1 MYILISSNIKLC
13 KFFLISS
20 FVCNFYFTL
29 ESFLYLEASKNETI
43 FNISQDIKF
52 LEGNVLT
59 TEAGRISYYTDNLFV
74 EDAWGITN
82 PKYAKKIITSKD
94 LTSDDFD
101 FAILHCDIT
110 NLFKKNLTDMT
121 RRSWKNMCNNITKFL
136 NSNLDQYSIFL
147 VPFRL
152 MNENSLYSTVRSKY
166 KEIKLKAVEKKVLS
180 NFYSAGYKGCKVYL
194 VFVINKNFNDFKF
207 LSNVLGKYD
216 SIYYEKNNKIEDK
229 ITYDVICN

>member
-1 MYILISSNIKLC
+1 MLSIDSIVKYSFVLIPLFLTTIFYRKDINYNFIKKVLIFISIPIIFYSFNSLSQNFANRFFAPLFFGILYILISSNIKLC
-13 KFFLISS
+13 KFFLISC
-20 FVCNFYFTL
+20 FVCNFYISL

-110 NLFKKNLTDMT
+110 NLFKKILRT
-121 RRSWKNMCNNITKFL
+121 
-136 NSNLDQYSIFL
+136 
-147 VPFRL
+147 
-152 MNENSLYSTVRSKY
+152 
-166 KEIKLKAVEKKVLS
+166 
-180 NFYSAGYKGCKVYL
+180 
-194 VFVINKNFNDFKF
+194 
-207 LSNVLGKYD
+207 
-216 SIYYEKNNKIEDK
+216 
-229 ITYDVICN
+229 

>member
-1 MYILISSNIKLC
+1 MR
-13 KFFLISS
+13 
-20 FVCNFYFTL
+20 
-29 ESFLYLEASKNETI
+29 LY
-43 FNISQDIKF
+43 NISQDIKF

-166 KEIKLKAVEKKVLS
+166 KEIKLKAVEKK
-180 NFYSAGYKGCKVYL
+180 Y
-194 VFVINKNFNDFKF
+194 
-207 LSNVLGKYD
+207 
-216 SIYYEKNNKIEDK
+216 
-229 ITYDVICN
+229 